1 MSLVKYGFAFESDC
15 GTGNNLGNIV
25 SICLFNAGRFL
36 DCWDVFMFFWKYHYL
51 CLKKDLL
58 NVLMYLIYFTYQI
71 YYVITLVWDVLR
83 RNLVMWI
90 GQLLPLHHLCVYGRS
105 WRTLFG
111 IYNGTPFFRKARA
124 VSGCPYVEAM
134 CINVFPSLVRADR
147 DGRYL
152 SSSMSTICVW
162 PLSAAICTALRS
174 CCKTKY
180 RILIIHTLLQNRT
193 EQRLG

>member
-1 MSLVKYGFAFESDC
+1 MFLE
-15 GTGNNLGNIV
+15 GT
-25 SICLFNAGRFL
+25 
-36 DCWDVFMFFWKYHYL
+36 
-51 CLKKDLL
+51 
-58 NVLMYLIYFTYQI
+58 
-71 YYVITLVWDVLR
+71 
-83 RNLVMWI
+83 LVMWI

-111 IYNGTPFFRKARA
+111 IYNGTPFFKKARA

-152 SSSMSTICVW
+152 SSNMSTIWVW

-174 CCKTKY
+174 CCKGKY
-180 RILIIHTLLQNRT
+180 RIRIIHALLQNRT
-193 EQRLG
+193 ERFTTHNYTIYNTTNTQSNKERPRNMVNLTAHRVLMSIQ